1 MSIFERF
8 KHRLLPKEW
17 QERVEGF
24 ASNGLKKKEYWFRT
38 GWFCKEHHNEIKEA
52 IVKEEGGE

>member
-1 MSIFERF
+1 MF

-24 ASNGLKKKEYWFRT
+24 ASNGLKKKEYWFRA
-38 GWFCKEHHNEIKEA
+38 GWFCKEYHNEIKEA

>member
-1 MSIFERF
+1 MSIFEMF
-8 KHRLLPKEW
+8 KHSLLPEEW
-17 QERVEGF
+17 QKRVEGF
-24 ASNGLKKKEYWFRT
+24 ASNGLKKEYWFRA